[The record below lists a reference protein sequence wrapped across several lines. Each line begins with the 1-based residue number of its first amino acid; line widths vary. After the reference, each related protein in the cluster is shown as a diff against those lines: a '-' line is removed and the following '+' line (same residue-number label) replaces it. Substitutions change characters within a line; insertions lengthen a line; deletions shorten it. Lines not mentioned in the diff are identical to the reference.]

1 MPEHERLSVMRK
13 RVRIQPYLSHDLR
26 QKLRAWAAAKSLTE
40 SAVAEA
46 ALSEYFDDGRPDVDV
61 ILRRLD
67 LTSQAVARLQN
78 DFDLLSDAFG
88 HYVRHVILDAL
99 YKSGA
104 GADAKYESFLRGV
117 LDQTGVGG
125 TFIGEVRRARSRPPS
140 RPSTTAPTGGR

>member
-13 RVRIQPYLSHDLR
+13 RVRIQPYVSRDLR
-26 QKLRAWAAAKSLTE
+26 QKLQAWAAAKSLTE

-46 ALSEYFDDGRPDVDV
+46 AFSEYFDDGRADVDV

-67 LTSQAVARLQN
+67 LTSQAVARLRN

-99 YKSGA
+99 YKSGE

-117 LDQTGVGG
+117 LLGGHPKPARRGHLKTGQLM
-125 TFIGEVRRARSRPPS
+125 
-140 RPSTTAPTGGR
+140 